1 MNKPTPETEA
11 IMLSRFDKDC
21 LIALATAAD
30 GIPSVRT
37 VDAFYKDDSFY
48 VLTYADS
55 GKMKHIEQNSTV
67 AIAGEWFTA
76 HGTGENLGWFGAA
89 ENARL
94 AAKMRQV
101 FAEWI
106 DNGHNNLDDPKTI
119 ILRIHLTDAVLM
131 ADRKRYCINYT
142 E

>member
-11 IMLSRFDKDC
+11 IMLSRFDKDS
-21 LIALATAAD
+21 LISLATAVD

-37 VDAFYKDDSFY
+37 VDAFYEDGSFY

-55 GKMKHIEQNSTV
+55 GKMKQIEQNPTV
-67 AIAGEWFTA
+67 AISGEWFTA

-89 ENARL
+89 ENTRL

-106 DNGHNNLDDPKTI
+106 NNGHNNFDDPKTI
-119 ILRIHLTDAVLM
+119 ILRIRLTDAVLM
-131 ADRKRYCINYT
+131 AHGNRYCINYT

>member
-1 MNKPTPETEA
+1 MNRPTPETEA
-11 IMLSRFDKDC
+11 IMMRRFDKDS
-21 LIALATAAD
+21 LIALATAVD

-37 VDAFYKDDSFY
+37 VDAFYEEGNFY

-55 GKMKHIEQNSTV
+55 GKMKQMEQNPTV

-89 ENARL
+89 ENTRL

-119 ILRIHLTDAVLM
+119 ILRIRLNDAVLM
-131 ADRKRYCINYT
+131 ADGNRYCITYAD
-142 E
+142 